1 MYDALEDSTLC
12 VGGKLCALRLVIL
25 TNERNGLR
33 NREQLG
39 EIPIG

>member
-1 MYDALEDSTLC
+1 MYHALEDSTVC

-25 TNERNGLR
+25 TNERN
-33 NREQLG
+33 REQLG